1 MKFLTVEQLN
11 DKLKNKKI
19 LNMSDLIQVIE
30 EEFEVTISVHEN
42 EDSEINIE
50 AIANDSDVM
59 RQIKESK
66 KDRIMGR
73 IYTGEKGL
81 EILQQKI
88 EDFNNGPKL

>member
-30 EEFEVTISVHEN
+30 EEFEVTISVHAN
-42 EDSEINIE
+42 EESKINVE
-50 AIANDSDVM
+50 AIAKDSDII

-66 KDRIMGR
+66 KDRIMDR
-73 IYTGEKGL
+73 TYSGEKGL
-81 EILQQKI
+81 KFLQQKI
-88 EDFNNGPKL
+88 KDFNNGTKL